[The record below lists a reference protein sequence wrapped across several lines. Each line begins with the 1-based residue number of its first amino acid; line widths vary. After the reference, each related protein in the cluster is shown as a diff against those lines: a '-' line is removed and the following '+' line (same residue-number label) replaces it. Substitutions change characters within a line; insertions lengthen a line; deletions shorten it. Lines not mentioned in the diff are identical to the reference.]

1 MAAVSI
7 EAHRPRSSPRTGSL
21 RRVSAE
27 GTTRYPAA
35 MTVSEW
41 LLKGDPAIGWQ
52 VIRDL
57 TDEPADRLATER
69 ARVAS

>member
-1 MAAVSI
+1 M
-7 EAHRPRSSPRTGSL
+7 
-21 RRVSAE
+21 SAE

-41 LLKGDPAIGWQ
+41 PLAGDPAIGWP
-52 VIRDL
+52 VMRDL
-57 TDEPADRLATER
+57 TDEPADRVATER